1 MNGLIV
7 NVQVTW
13 IDKNSQILERD
24 VEFMGNDISSAFF
37 IDKYKMNKN

>member
-1 MNGLIV
+1 MNGLLV

-13 IDKNSQILERD
+13 IDKNSQILERH
-24 VEFMGNDISSAFF
+24 VEFMGNDISSDLF